1 MLVDR
6 KVDVGTLFYDG
17 DGYEVDDRTLVHLQ
31 LAISTK
37 LRRRESFFLT
47 WAVPIEQGSGMHTI
61 WIDNGIPIHFYYSA
75 SRPTDINRAWLEA
88 LVVSSGRSF
97 GAYLIPEA
105 GLPDVPADRRD

>member
-1 MLVDR
+1 M
-6 KVDVGTLFYDG
+6 GTLFYDG
-17 DGYEVDDRTLVHLQ
+17 DGYELEDRTLVHLQ

-47 WAVPIEQGSGMHTI
+47 WAVPIEQGSGTHTI
-61 WIDNGIPIHFYYSA
+61 WVDNGIPIHFSYSG
-75 SRPTDINRAWLEA
+75 SPPTDVNRAWVEA

-105 GLPDVPADRRD
+105 ELPDAPGGGRR